1 MLGPTILGFF
11 FPGIHNWLFNAFEV
25 EGKLISVVYWF
36 GLLFTTL
43 FETVGTLLA
52 AKLIKKDWLSSFNL
66 AVAMNTRGGPGIVLA
81 TVAFGL
87 GIINQ
92 TFFVTLVLIAIITS
106 LLAGYW
112 FKYVLS
118 KGLTLL
124 KN

>member
-1 MLGPTILGFF
+1 MFF
-11 FPGIHNWLFNAFEV
+11 IFF
-25 EGKLISVVYWF
+25 
-36 GLLFTTL
+36 LLFTTL

-92 TFFVTLVLIAIITS
+92 TFFVTLV
-106 LLAGYW
+106 
-112 FKYVLS
+112 
-118 KGLTLL
+118 
-124 KN
+124 